1 MTADT
6 YDPAMTETLV
16 DADVIPQHIE
26 HRITLRDG
34 RTLAAAEWGD
44 PKGVPFISMHG
55 TPGGRI
61 GWWKDPT
68 IYHRYGLR
76 RITFDRAGYGESSRH
91 RGRSVVDDVA
101 DVEQL
106 ADALGIDRFVAAGG
120 SGGGPHV
127 LAAAALLPDRVIRCQ
142 AAVSVAPYEA
152 FGDDWVVGMTEGN
165 VVEFTAARRGE
176 GAVTELCTDLRVMSL
191 SRLRE
196 GRLDWMGDDYD
207 LSDADREQMQKHFV
221 RSRAH
226 VANGLAGSA
235 DGWIDDNL
243 AMVKPWGFDVETIRV
258 PVLLT
263 YGRTDVLVPAAH
275 GDWLAAHIPNVTVWV
290 DEESGH
296 LGDDDQIE
304 REYAWLTGRTA

>member
-1 MTADT
+1 MA
-6 YDPAMTETLV
+6 LV

-44 PKGVPFISMHG
+44 PDGTPYVSMHG

-68 IYHRYGLR
+68 IYERFGLR
-76 RITFDRAGYGESSRH
+76 RITFDRAGYGDSSRL
-91 RGRSVVDDVA
+91 RGRHVVDIVG

-106 ADALGIDRFVAAGG
+106 ADALGFDSFLLDGG
-120 SGGGPHV
+120 SGGGPHA
-127 LAAAALLPDRVIRCQ
+127 LATAALLPDRVIRCH
-142 AAVSVAPYEA
+142 AAVSVAP
-152 FGDDWVVGMTEGN
+152 FGLKDLDWIEGMTEGN
-165 VVEFTAARRGE
+165 VVEFNAAIKGE
-176 GAVTELCTDLRVMSL
+176 AAVAELCSDLRVMSL
-191 SRLRE
+191 NRLME
-196 GRLDWMGDDYD
+196 NRLDWMGDDYE
-207 LSDADREQMQKHFV
+207 LSEADMAQMKKHLV
-221 RSRAH
+221 RARAH
-226 VANGLAGSA
+226 IANGLASSA
-235 DGWIDDNL
+235 DGWVDDNL
-243 AMVKPWGFDVETIRV
+243 AMVKPWGFEVESIRV

-275 GDWLAAHIPNVTVWV
+275 GDWLAAHVPGAIAWV

-304 REYAWLTGRTA
+304 REYAWLTGRSA